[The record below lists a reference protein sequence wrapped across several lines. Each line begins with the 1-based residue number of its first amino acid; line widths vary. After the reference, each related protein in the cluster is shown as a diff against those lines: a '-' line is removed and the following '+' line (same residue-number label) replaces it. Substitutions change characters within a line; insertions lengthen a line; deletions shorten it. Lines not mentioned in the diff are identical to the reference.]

1 MNYVRCTLADPTI
14 FIARILYNTVVEKN
28 KTKAKN
34 AAMLSLGTNR
44 RKKNHLEFEKAV
56 PTNINRNVFF
66 SFEMGLNPC
75 KVGRC
80 DRRQLSGQWTSLGC
94 QIKLFG
100 RRNCVTSA
108 PLTRVRVLKSDLSFD
123 QGSVI

>member
-44 RKKNHLEFEKAV
+44 RKKNHLEFEK
-56 PTNINRNVFF
+56 TLCNLRYTLHKNF
-66 SFEMGLNPC
+66 
-75 KVGRC
+75 
-80 DRRQLSGQWTSLGC
+80 TSNTHLHAIMRP
-94 QIKLFG
+94 QI
-100 RRNCVTSA
+100 
-108 PLTRVRVLKSDLSFD
+108 
-123 QGSVI
+123 